1 MPIKL
6 SRRKLINLALQGG
19 GSHGAFTWG
28 VLDRLLEDGRLDFD
42 GVSGASAGAMN
53 AVLLAHGLTVDGR
66 DGARQALA
74 SFWGAV
80 GAKSLF
86 DPWAA
91 NVFETLSEIHNS
103 EPSPF
108 LKTLLALTRFFS
120 PYELN
125 PLDLNPLRDIV
136 TEQINFERLRR
147 ECAVKLFV
155 ATTQMRT
162 GKLRIF
168 ETRELTADMLLASA
182 CLPSLHQGVEIE
194 GEEYWD
200 GGYSANPAIY
210 PLLYQCRA
218 QDIIMVLLHPLSR
231 PRKPRTAQEIW
242 GRVTELSFS
251 SPFLREMQLI
261 TQAKERAEGALL
273 VFGAL
278 ERRLR
283 NTNFHVIEADDLMTQ
298 LSPHSQVNALQPFL
312 EFLRDQGRE
321 RAGAWLDRHYN
332 NVAVRSSAKLKELF
346 S

>member
-1 MPIKL
+1 MKFG
-6 SRRKLINLALQGG
+6 SRKLTNLALQGG

-42 GVSGASAGAMN
+42 GISGASAGAIN
-53 AVLLAHGLTVDGR
+53 AVVLAYGLMVDGR

-74 SFWGAV
+74 DFWGAV

-86 DPWAA
+86 DPLVA
-91 NVFETLSEIHNS
+91 NVFETLGEIPNG
-103 EPSPF
+103 EPSPM
-108 LKTLLALTRFFS
+108 LRALLALTRFFS

-136 TEQINFERLRR
+136 TEQIDFEWLRR
-147 ECAVKLFV
+147 ECTVKLFV
-155 ATTQMRT
+155 ATTQVRT

-182 CLPSLHQGVEIE
+182 CLPSLHQAVEIK

-210 PLLYQCRA
+210 PLFYQCRA
-218 QDIIMVLLHPLSR
+218 QDIIMVLLHPLSHPHR
-231 PRKPRTAQEIW
+231 TRTAQEIW

-261 TQAKERAEGALL
+261 TQAKERAEDAWF
-273 VFGAL
+273 VFGTL

-283 NTNFHVIEADDLMTQ
+283 TTNFHVIEADELMTQ
-298 LSPHSQVNALQPFL
+298 LSPHSKINALQPFL
-312 EFLRDQGRE
+312 EFLRDQGRN
-321 RAGAWLDRHYN
+321 RAGAWLDQHYS
-332 NVAVRSSAKLKELF
+332 NVTVRSSAKLKELF